1 MLFFSGVFKYQAIYS
16 RHLWKELPN
25 LIRSIDINLA
35 PLEDTIFNGDLS
47 EEQIK
52 ERIDSAYLRVK
63 ENYEMKKAID
73 TETDREK
80 LITKGE
86 TRLMI
91 YEKLTAGEVIAQSF
105 FDALPKATINPR
117 KDI

>member
-1 MLFFSGVFKYQAIYS
+1 MRIEQDGDEYNIKLSSYEMGVIS
-16 RHLWKELPN
+16 D
-25 LIRSIDINLA
+25 LISDGVTYNRA
-35 PLEDTIFNGDLS
+35 
-47 EEQIK
+47 
-52 ERIDSAYLRVK
+52 

-105 FDALPKATINPR
+105 FDALPKATITPR